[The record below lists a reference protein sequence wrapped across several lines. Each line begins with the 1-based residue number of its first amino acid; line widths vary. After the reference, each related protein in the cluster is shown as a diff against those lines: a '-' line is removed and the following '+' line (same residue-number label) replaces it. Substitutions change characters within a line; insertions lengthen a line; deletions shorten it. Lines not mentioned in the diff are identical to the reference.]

1 MTKALINPDHLAAAK
16 ATLNHDDYA
25 SFCVMVCDAAQG
37 IAVEASDTK
46 AYILF
51 SALGVEAG
59 MTVSRPKN
67 EAKDNRQSTKQMKF
81 AANGEKKFDKEA
93 YNKVKESVERFID
106 TCPTLTDE
114 DVAKY
119 IDVYSGKIRG
129 VYTREDWAE
138 SAVAKMKERVAAARQ
153 GKPQGKKITF
163 MTFNAQPRTAKEI
176 KPSDKVLETLP
187 KPQMGNMFDV
197 IIGYS
202 QQANQLLVNCAKG
215 QFAHLTEGYRKWY
228 TNDLMSR
235 YAPVLANERGVD
247 VEQAKGLVAKW
258 WNGCVRSEYTISVN
272 EC

>member
-16 ATLNHDDYA
+16 ATLNHEDYT

-59 MTVSRPKN
+59 MTVSRSKY
-67 EAKDNRQSTKQMKF
+67 ETKASHQSTKQMKF
-81 AANGEKKFDKEA
+81 TANGEKKFDKEV
-93 YNKVKESVERFID
+93 YNKVKESVERFIN

-138 SAVAKMKERVAAARQ
+138 SAVAKMKERVVAARQ
-153 GKPQGKKITF
+153 GKPQGKK
-163 MTFNAQPRTAKEI
+163 MAFNAQPRTAKEI

-187 KPQMGNMFDV
+187 KPQMGNMCDV

-228 TNDLMSR
+228 VNDLMSR
-235 YAPVLANERGVD
+235 YAPVMANERGID
-247 VEQAKGLVAKW
+247 VEQARDLVAKW
-258 WNGCVRSEYTISVN
+258 WNGCARPEYAINVN